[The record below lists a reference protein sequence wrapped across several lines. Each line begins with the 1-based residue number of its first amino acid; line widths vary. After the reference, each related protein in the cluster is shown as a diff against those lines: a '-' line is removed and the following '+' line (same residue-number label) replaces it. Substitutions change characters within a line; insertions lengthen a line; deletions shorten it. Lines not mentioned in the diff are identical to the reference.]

1 MRGRAALGA
10 ILMLGLQG
18 PVWASGVRTT
28 VAEGADP
35 ARYRTFAW
43 KETSAILPPDA
54 HRAFQEAGEEE
65 LTAKGLQAVP
75 ASEAELIFS
84 YKLLATAEED
94 VKAYGYADPSTW
106 ATDQYGGTAVYGYV
120 KGRVAVYAEDRA
132 SGALVWSAEGEAN
145 VKDASDAE
153 KKVRKLGAKL
163 FRSWPKAR

>member
-1 MRGRAALGA
+1 MRRRAALGA

-28 VAEGADP
+28 VEEGADP

-54 HRAFQEAGEEE
+54 HRALQEAAVEA
-65 LTAKGLQAVP
+65 LTAKGLKAVP
-75 ASEAELIFS
+75 EAEAEVILS
-84 YKLLATAEED
+84 YKLLATSEAE
-94 VKAYGYADPSTW
+94 VKAYGYADPAKWGT
-106 ATDQYGGTAVYGYV
+106 AQYGGTEVFGYV
-120 KGRVAVYAEDRA
+120 KGRLAVYAEDRA

-145 VKDASDAE
+145 VKDAPDAE